1 MSNFPAIQENPVL
14 EKAVNARS
22 LHEFLQV
29 SRDFASWINGRI
41 DQFNFIQGSDFII
54 DNIPQNGGKV
64 GRPSIEYFI
73 SVDMA
78 KELSM
83 VERSDKG
90 KEVRKY
96 FIECEKKLQTQ
107 SVQFSIPQTYAEALR
122 LAADQSETIKEQA
135 AQIEQQ
141 KPAVEFVEK
150 YVNSAGL
157 FGFRQ
162 VCKLL
167 QVKEND
173 FRAFLQDKAIMYRLN
188 GEWVPYGRHIDAGR
202 FYVSTG
208 TSDTNHAFNSAKFT
222 TKGVEW
228 VITLYNN
235 FLFDQ
240 IRSKQGSKA

>member
-1 MSNFPAIQENPVL
+1 MLPPYQKVFFIMQNLSILQNQSVL
-14 EKAVNARS
+14 KMTTREIAELTQKEHKHVLRDCQTM
-22 LHEFLQV
+22 FLQL
-29 SRDFASWINGRI
+29 D
-41 DQFNFIQGSDFII
+41 IQAKWYVQ
-54 DNIPQNGGKV
+54 NWTHPQNGLEY
-64 GRPSIEYFI
+64 IEYLLDKDLALCLVAGYSAPLRLKI
-73 SVDMA
+73 I
-78 KELSM
+78 KRLEEL
-83 VERSDKG
+83 
-90 KEVRKY
+90 
-96 FIECEKKLQTQ
+96 EKK
-107 SVQFSIPQTYAEALR
+107 QFTIPQTYAESLR

-150 YVNSAGL
+150 YVNSTGL

-235 FLFDQ
+235 FLFNQ